1 MAEKILWNDHWEFL
15 EIPIAGGVEIS
26 VMPDDREMPQEGFRR
41 ITLPH
46 DWLIEDAMD
55 LYRDSIG
62 WYRKTF
68 TVHPEEGRE
77 YLIRFDGVYMDS
89 AVYVNGKLVM
99 EWKYGYST
107 FEADMTPYLVEGEN
121 RIVVR
126 AVNQYLNTRWYS
138 GAGIYRN
145 VWWKERCRDHIVS
158 DGIYITP
165 RKVQGDLW
173 KVEIDTELSLGAKEK
188 ADREQKDTDQKYIL
202 KQTML
207 SPDGAIVAQDATLV
221 EAGDICGG
229 RESSEDSQCFPEGQG
244 DSTDK
249 YVVSQAV
256 EVRDPVLWDIG
267 QGRLYRLVTELYRG
281 DTLLETEEQNFGFRT
296 IEFIPDKGFFI
307 NGRYEKIKGV
317 CEHHDFGCL
326 GAAFYKDAMR
336 RKFQKLRAMGVNA
349 IRTSHN
355 MPAPEVMEL
364 ADEMGFLIDS
374 DAFDMWEKS
383 KTPYD
388 YGRFFK
394 EWYAKDVASW
404 IRRDRNHPSVIMWSI
419 GNEIPD
425 TVESARGQEITAYLL
440 KEVKRHDPKKHAP
453 VTIASNYLKWD
464 HAIACT
470 ELVDLAGYNYS
481 EYLYAKHHKEHPDWV
496 IYGSETAS
504 VLASRGIYHFPKS
517 RHILTEEDEQCSALG
532 NSITGWG
539 AVSYESCII
548 DDRDA
553 PYSLGQFLW
562 TGFDYIGESTPY
574 QTKNSYFGQLDTA
587 GFPKDSYYIFQAE
600 WTDYKTAPMV
610 HVFPY
615 WDFNPGQMIDIQVCS
630 NAPCVELFV
639 NGRSM
644 GRKEIDHRHGRELVQ
659 CYQAA
664 YEPGSIEAVAYD
676 EEGHVIA
683 REVRHSFGDAVKI
696 HAEVEEVGRLQ
707 FILISVWDAEGYPV
721 ENASNR
727 IFVQVTG
734 GGRLLGLDNG
744 DSTDFENYQ
753 NQDRRL
759 FSGKLLAVVERI
771 SAEKYSVKISSYGL
785 EGCELVLGKN
795 NEYITDNDPA
805 GQTDKESQTNIRN
818 MDSGNDWSYVN
829 QNELPIRKIELT
841 ALESTHLTP
850 EHPQVSVR
858 MKLFPKML
866 NDQYTRDNANSA
878 LEQTDVYS
886 AEDVCDLLEWKAV
899 NDAGIELPFVE
910 IRRAAEGL
918 LVSAHYDGTF
928 RLRVMAK
935 NGKRSADVMS
945 HLEMEASGFG
955 EGAIDPYRE
964 VLAALSTDRNSYA
977 VEGIEHGINCLGETE
992 EGKHAIF
999 GFERV
1004 DFGSC
1009 GTEEVT
1015 VYLFA
1020 NTNHAVSLRIW
1031 DGYPGKA
1038 GSRLLVDGNYH
1049 KKPEWMVFQPESY
1062 QLSERLTGEGRLYFE
1077 TEDAYQFKSF
1087 VFTEIM
1093 KAYEGICATDCDRIY
1108 GDSFQKT
1115 DTAVEKIGN
1124 NVGIVFE
1131 HLDLGADGTERIAVR
1146 GRTSLSVQSIQI
1158 RWTADA
1164 ELQDQERILEQADTD
1179 QTPEHKQ
1186 CIQMVEFEHAEEY
1199 EERVFT
1205 IETLHGRGTLEFI
1218 FLPGSSFD
1226 FLEFQFLK
1234 EKENE

>member
-1 MAEKILWNDHWEFL
+1 MAEKILWDDHWEFL
-15 EIPIAGGVEIS
+15 EIPIAEGVEIS

-68 TVHPEEGRE
+68 TVHLEEDRE
-77 YLIRFDGVYMDS
+77 YLVRFDGVYMDS
-89 AVYVNGKLVM
+89 AVYVNGKLAM

-107 FEADMTPYLVEGEN
+107 FETDLTPYLVEGEN
-121 RIVVR
+121 QIVVR
-126 AVNQYLNTRWYS
+126 VVNQYLNTRWYS

-165 RKVQGDLW
+165 RKVQDGLW
-173 KVEIDTELSLGAKEK
+173 KVEIDTELSLGAKDK
-188 ADREQKDTDQKYIL
+188 IDQEQEAIDQKYIL
-202 KQTML
+202 KQTIL
-207 SPDGAIVAQDATLV
+207 SPDGVRVAQDATLV

-229 RESSEDSQCFPEGQG
+229 GETEGNCHSFPDGQG
-244 DSTDK
+244 VSTDK
-249 YVVSQAV
+249 YVVSQTI
-256 EVRDPVLWDIG
+256 EVREPVLWDIG
-267 QGRLYRLVTELYRG
+267 QGRLYQLVTELCCG
-281 DTLLETEEQNFGFRT
+281 DTLLETEEQSFGFRT

-307 NGRYEKIKGV
+307 NGRHEKIKGV
-317 CEHHDFGCL
+317 CEHHDLGCL

-336 RKFQKLRAMGVNA
+336 RKFHKLRAMGVNA

-425 TVESARGQEITAYLL
+425 TVESAHGQEITAYLL

-470 ELVDLAGYNYS
+470 ELVELAGYNYS

-600 WTDYKTAPMV
+600 WTDDKTAPMV

-644 GRKEIDHRHGRELVQ
+644 GRKEIDHRHGKKLVQ

-683 REVRHSFGDAVKI
+683 REARHSFGDAVKI

-707 FILISVWDAEGYPV
+707 FIRISVRDAEGYPV
-721 ENASNR
+721 ENANNR

-759 FSGKLLAVVERI
+759 FSGKLLAVVERT
-771 SAEKYSVKISSYGL
+771 SAEKYSVKLSSYGL
-785 EGCELVLGKN
+785 EGCELFLGSEEK
-795 NEYITDNDPA
+795 
-805 GQTDKESQTNIRN
+805 SL
-818 MDSGNDWSYVN
+818 SYVN
-829 QNELPIRKIELT
+829 QNQNDLPIRKIELT

-858 MKLFPKML
+858 VKLFPEIL
-866 NDQYTRDNANSA
+866 NSQG
-878 LEQTDVYS
+878 
-886 AEDVCDLLEWKAV
+886 CDMLEWKAV

-910 IRRAAEGL
+910 IGRIAEGL
-918 LVSAHYDGTF
+918 LVSARHDGTF
-928 RLRVMAK
+928 RLRVTAK
-935 NGKRSADVMS
+935 NGKRSADIMS

-955 EGAIDPYRE
+955 EGAIDPYQE
-964 VLAALSTDRNSYA
+964 VLAALATERNPYA
-977 VEGIEHGINCLGETE
+977 VEGIEHGINCLGEPE
-992 EGKHAIF
+992 EGRHAVF

-1004 DFGSC
+1004 DFGSS

-1020 NTNHAVSLRIW
+1020 NTDHPVSLRIW
-1031 DGYPGKA
+1031 DGYPGKE

-1062 QLSERLTGEGRLYFE
+1062 WLSERLTGEGRLYFE

-1093 KAYEGICATDCDRIY
+1093 KAYERIYAADCDRIY
-1108 GDSFQKT
+1108 GDAFQKT

-1124 NVGIVFE
+1124 NVGIVFV
-1131 HLDLGADGTERIAVR
+1131 HLDLGTEGAERIVVT
-1146 GRTSLSVQSIQI
+1146 GRTPLPVQPIQI
-1158 RWTADA
+1158 RWTVDA
-1164 ELQDQERILEQADTD
+1164 ELPDTD
-1179 QTPEHKQ
+1179 QTMEQTHTQ
-1186 CIQMVEFEHAEEY
+1186 CIQMIEFEHAEEY
-1199 EERVFT
+1199 EERIFT
-1205 IETLHGRGTLEFI
+1205 IETLRGRGTLEFI

-1226 FLEFQFLK
+1226 FLVFHFLK
-1234 EKENE
+1234 QEENG

>member
-15 EIPIAGGVEIS
+15 EIPIAEGVEIS
-26 VMPDDREMPQEGFRR
+26 VMPDDQEMPQEGFRR

-46 DWLIEDAMD
+46 DWLIEDAMN

-68 TVHPEEGRE
+68 TVHPEADRE
-77 YLIRFDGVYMDS
+77 YLVRFDGVYMDS
-89 AVYVNGKLVM
+89 VVYVNGKLVM

-107 FEADMTPYLVEGEN
+107 FEVDLTPYLVEGEN

-165 RKVQGDLW
+165 KKVQDGLW
-173 KVEIDTELSLGAKEK
+173 KVEIDTELSLGVKEK
-188 ADREQKDTDQKYIL
+188 IDQEFIL
-202 KQTML
+202 KQTIL
-207 SPDGAIVAQDATLV
+207 SPDGMIVAQDAVVV
-221 EAGDICGG
+221 EDRAACGG
-229 RESSEDSQCFPEGQG
+229 GEISEDSGRFPEGQG
-244 DSTDK
+244 GSTDK
-249 YVVSQAV
+249 YVVPQAV
-256 EVRDPVLWDIG
+256 EVRDPALWDIG
-267 QGRLYRLVTELYRG
+267 QGRLYRMVTELYCG

-307 NGRYEKIKGV
+307 NGRHEKIKGV
-317 CEHHDFGCL
+317 CEHHDLGCL

-349 IRTSHN
+349 VRTSHN

-425 TVESARGQEITAYLL
+425 TVESAHGQEITAYLL

-453 VTIASNYLKWD
+453 VTIASNYMKWD

-470 ELVDLAGYNYS
+470 ELLELAGYNYS
-481 EYLYAKHHKEHPDWV
+481 EYLYEKHHKEHPDWV

-517 RHILTEEDEQCSALG
+517 CHILTEEDEQCSALG
-532 NSITGWG
+532 NTITGWG

-553 PYSLGQFLW
+553 PYSLGQFIW
-562 TGFDYIGESTPY
+562 TGFDYIGEPTPY

-610 HVFPY
+610 HVFPH
-615 WDFNPGQMIDIQVCS
+615 WDFNPGQLIDIQVCS

-639 NGRSM
+639 NGKSM
-644 GRKEIDHRHGRELVQ
+644 GRREIDHQYGRELVP
-659 CYQAA
+659 CYQTA

-676 EEGHVIA
+676 EAGHVIA

-696 HAEVEEVGRLQ
+696 HAEVEDAGGLQ
-707 FILISVWDAEGYPV
+707 FILISVRDAEGYPV
-721 ENASNR
+721 ENANNR

-753 NQDRRL
+753 RQDRRL

-771 SAEKYSVKISSYGL
+771 SMEECSVKISSYGL
-785 EGCELVLGKN
+785 EGCELFLGSEGK
-795 NEYITDNDPA
+795 
-805 GQTDKESQTNIRN
+805 SL
-818 MDSGNDWSYVN
+818 SYVN
-829 QNELPIRKIELT
+829 QKQNELPIRKIELT
-841 ALESTHLTP
+841 ALGSTHLTP
-850 EHPQVSVR
+850 EHPQLTVSV
-858 MKLFPKML
+858 KLLPELL
-866 NDQYTRDNANSA
+866 NHQYTRENAGSTS
-878 LEQTDVYS
+878 EQTDIYTT
-886 AEDVCDLLEWKAV
+886 ADAYDLLEWKAV
-899 NDAGIELPFVE
+899 NDVGIELPFVE
-910 IRRAAEGL
+910 INRAAEGL
-918 LVSAHYDGTF
+918 LISAHHDGAF
-928 RLRVMAK
+928 RLRVTAK

-955 EGAIDPYRE
+955 EVAIDPYQE
-964 VLAALSTDRNSYA
+964 VLTALSTTRNPQTT
-977 VEGIEHGINCLGETE
+977 EGIEHGINCLGEPE

-1020 NTNHAVSLRIW
+1020 NTDHPVSLRIW
-1031 DGYPGKA
+1031 DGYPGKE
-1038 GSRLLVDGNYH
+1038 GSRLLVDGRYH

-1062 QLSERLTGEGRLYFE
+1062 RLPERLTGEGRLYFE
-1077 TEDAYQFKSF
+1077 TEDTYQFKSF

-1093 KAYEGICATDCDRIY
+1093 KAYEGIYAADCDRIY
-1108 GDSFQKT
+1108 GDSYQKT
-1115 DTAVEKIGN
+1115 DAAVEKIGN

-1131 HLDLGADGTERIAVR
+1131 RLDLGIEGAERIAVK
-1146 GRTSLSVQSIQI
+1146 GRTSLPVQPIQI

-1164 ELQDQERILEQADTD
+1164 SLPDTG
-1179 QTPEHKQ
+1179 QTPEHKHAQ
-1186 CIQMVEFEHAEEY
+1186 SIQMIEFEHAEEY
-1199 EERVFT
+1199 EERIFA
-1205 IETLHGRGTLEFI
+1205 IETLCGRGTLEFI

-1226 FLEFQFLK
+1226 FMEFRFLK
-1234 EKENE
+1234 EKEKG

>member
-15 EIPIAGGVEIS
+15 EIPIAEGVEIS
-26 VMPDDREMPQEGFRR
+26 VMPDDQEMPQEGFRR

-46 DWLIEDAMD
+46 DWLIEDAMN

-68 TVHPEEGRE
+68 TVHPEADRE
-77 YLIRFDGVYMDS
+77 YLVRFDGVYMDS
-89 AVYVNGKLVM
+89 VVYVNGKLVM

-107 FEADMTPYLVEGEN
+107 FEVDLTPYLVEGEN

-145 VWWKERCRDHIVS
+145 VWWKERCRNHIVS

-165 RKVQGDLW
+165 KKVQDGLW
-173 KVEIDTELSLGAKEK
+173 KVEIDTELSLGEKEK
-188 ADREQKDTDQKYIL
+188 TDRYIL
-202 KQTML
+202 KQTIL
-207 SPDGAIVAQDATLV
+207 SPDGMIVAQDAAV
-221 EAGDICGG
+221 VGDRAACGG
-229 RESSEDSQCFPEGQG
+229 GETSEDSGRFPEGQG
-244 DSTDK
+244 VSTDK
-249 YVVSQAV
+249 YVVPQAV
-256 EVRDPVLWDIG
+256 EVRDPALWDIG
-267 QGRLYRLVTELYRG
+267 QGRLYRLVTELYCG

-307 NGRYEKIKGV
+307 NGRHEKIKGV

-349 IRTSHN
+349 VRTSHN

-425 TVESARGQEITAYLL
+425 TVESAHGQEITAYLL

-453 VTIASNYLKWD
+453 VTIASNYMKWD

-470 ELVDLAGYNYS
+470 ELLELAGYNYS
-481 EYLYAKHHKEHPDWV
+481 EYLYEKHHKEHPDWV

-517 RHILTEEDEQCSALG
+517 CHILTEEDEQCSALG
-532 NSITGWG
+532 NTITGWG

-553 PYSLGQFLW
+553 PYSLGQFIW
-562 TGFDYIGESTPY
+562 TGFDYIGEPTPY

-610 HVFPY
+610 HVFPH
-615 WDFNPGQMIDIQVCS
+615 WDFNPGQLIDIQVCS

-639 NGRSM
+639 NGKSM
-644 GRKEIDHRHGRELVQ
+644 GRREIDHQYGRELVP
-659 CYQAA
+659 CYQTA

-676 EEGHVIA
+676 EAGHVIA

-696 HAEVEEVGRLQ
+696 HAEVEDAGGLQ
-707 FILISVWDAEGYPV
+707 FILISVRDAEGYSV
-721 ENASNR
+721 ENANNR

-753 NQDRRL
+753 RQDRRL

-771 SAEKYSVKISSYGL
+771 SMEECSVKISSYGL
-785 EGCELVLGKN
+785 EGCELLLGSEGK
-795 NEYITDNDPA
+795 
-805 GQTDKESQTNIRN
+805 SL
-818 MDSGNDWSYVN
+818 SYVN
-829 QNELPIRKIELT
+829 QKQNELPIRKIELT
-841 ALESTHLTP
+841 ALGSTHLTP
-850 EHPQVSVR
+850 EHPQLTVNV
-858 MKLFPKML
+858 KLLPELL
-866 NDQYTRDNANSA
+866 NHQYTRENAGSTS
-878 LEQTDVYS
+878 EQTDIYTT
-886 AEDVCDLLEWKAV
+886 ADAYDLLEWKAV
-899 NDAGIELPFVE
+899 NDVGIELPFVE
-910 IRRAAEGL
+910 INRAAEGL
-918 LVSAHYDGTF
+918 LISAHHDGAF
-928 RLRVMAK
+928 RLRVTAK

-955 EGAIDPYRE
+955 EVAIDPYQE
-964 VLAALSTDRNSYA
+964 VLTALSTTRNPQTT
-977 VEGIEHGINCLGETE
+977 EGIEHGINCLGEPE

-1020 NTNHAVSLRIW
+1020 NTDHPVSLRIW
-1031 DGYPGKA
+1031 DGYPGKE
-1038 GSRLLVDGNYH
+1038 GSRLLVDGRYH

-1062 QLSERLTGEGRLYFE
+1062 RLPERLTGEGRLYFE
-1077 TEDAYQFKSF
+1077 TEDTYQFKSF

-1093 KAYEGICATDCDRIY
+1093 KAYEGIYAADCDRIY
-1108 GDSFQKT
+1108 GDSYQKT
-1115 DTAVEKIGN
+1115 DAAVEKIGN

-1131 HLDLGADGTERIAVR
+1131 RLDLGIEGAERIAVK
-1146 GRTSLSVQSIQI
+1146 GRTSLPVQPIQI
-1158 RWTADA
+1158 RWTAEA
-1164 ELQDQERILEQADTD
+1164 SLPDTAHM
-1179 QTPEHKQ
+1179 PEHKHAQ
-1186 CIQMVEFEHAEEY
+1186 SIQMIEFEHAEEY
-1199 EERVFT
+1199 EERIFA
-1205 IETLHGRGTLEFI
+1205 IETLCGRGTLEFI
-1218 FLPGSSFD
+1218 FLPGSCFD
-1226 FLEFQFLK
+1226 FMEFRFLK
-1234 EKENE
+1234 EKEKG

>member
-15 EIPIAGGVEIS
+15 EIPIAEGIEIS
-26 VMPDDREMPQEGFRR
+26 VMLNDQEMPQEGFRG

-46 DWLIEDAMD
+46 DWLIEDAKN

-68 TVHPEEGRE
+68 MAHPEADRE

-89 AVYVNGKLVM
+89 AVYVNGELVM

-107 FEADMTPYLVEGEN
+107 FEADLTPYLVEGEN

-165 RKVQGDLW
+165 QKVQGELW

-188 ADREQKDTDQKYIL
+188 TDREYIL
-202 KQTML
+202 KQTIL
-207 SPDGAIVAQDATLV
+207 SPDGVMVAQDAAV
-221 EAGDICGG
+221 VGDRAACEGG
-229 RESSEDSQCFPEGQG
+229 ETSEDFQCFPEGQG
-244 DSTDK
+244 VSTDK

-256 EVRDPVLWDIG
+256 EVRDPALWDIG
-267 QGRLYRLVTELYRG
+267 QGRLYRLVTELYCG

-307 NGRYEKIKGV
+307 NGRYEKINGV

-336 RKFQKLRAMGVNA
+336 RKFHKLRAMGVNA
-349 IRTSHN
+349 VRTSHN

-394 EWYAKDVASW
+394 EWCAKDVASW

-425 TVESARGQEITAYLL
+425 TVESAHGQEITGWLL

-470 ELVDLAGYNYS
+470 ELLELAGYNYS
-481 EYLYAKHHKEHPDWV
+481 EYLYEKHHKEHPDWV

-517 RHILTEEDEQCSALG
+517 CHILTEEDEQCSALG

-562 TGFDYIGESTPY
+562 TGFDYIGEPTPY

-639 NGRSM
+639 NGKSM

-696 HAEVEEVGRLQ
+696 HAEAEDAGRLW
-707 FILISVWDAEGYPV
+707 FIGISTLDAEGYPV
-721 ENASNR
+721 ENANNR

-759 FSGKLLAVVERI
+759 FSGKLLAVVERT
-771 SAEKYSVKISSYGL
+771 SVEECSVKISSYGL
-785 EGCELVLGKN
+785 EGCELFLGSEEK
-795 NEYITDNDPA
+795 
-805 GQTDKESQTNIRN
+805 SL
-818 MDSGNDWSYVN
+818 SYVN

-841 ALESTHLTP
+841 APESPHLTP
-850 EHPQVSVR
+850 EHPQVTVR
-858 MKLFPKML
+858 VKLFPEIL
-866 NDQYTRDNANSA
+866 NSQGYDP
-878 LEQTDVYS
+878 
-886 AEDVCDLLEWKAV
+886 LEWKAV
-899 NDAGIELPFVE
+899 NDVGIELPFVE
-910 IRRAAEGL
+910 IEKAAEGL
-918 LVSAHYDGTF
+918 LVSAHHDGTF
-928 RLRVMAK
+928 RLRVTAR
-935 NGKRSADVMS
+935 NGKRSVDIMS

-955 EGAIDPYRE
+955 EGAIDPYQE
-964 VLAALSTDRNSYA
+964 VLAALSTERNPYA
-977 VEGIEHGINCLGETE
+977 VEGIEHGINCLGEPE
-992 EGKHAIF
+992 EGRHAVF

-1031 DGYPGKA
+1031 DGYPEKE
-1038 GSRLLVDGNYH
+1038 GSRMLVDARYH

-1062 QLSERLTGEGRLYFE
+1062 RLPERLTGEGRLYFE
-1077 TEDAYQFKSF
+1077 TEDTYQFKSF

-1093 KAYEGICATDCDRIY
+1093 KAYERINAADCDRIY

-1131 HLDLGADGTERIAVR
+1131 HLDLGADHAERIVVK
-1146 GRTSLSVQSIQI
+1146 GRTSLPVQPIQI
-1158 RWTADA
+1158 RWTVDA
-1164 ELQDQERILEQADTD
+1164 TLPDTD
-1179 QTPEHKQ
+1179 QTMEQTHAQ
-1186 CIQMVEFEHAEEY
+1186 CIQMIEFEHAEEY
-1199 EERVFT
+1199 EERIFT
-1205 IETLHGRGTLEFI
+1205 IESLCGRGTLEFI

-1226 FLEFQFLK
+1226 FLEFQLLK
-1234 EKENE
+1234 EKESG

>member
-1 MAEKILWNDHWEFL
+1 MAEKILWNDYWEFL
-15 EIPIAGGVEIS
+15 EIPVAEGIEIS
-26 VMPDDREMPQEGFRR
+26 VMPDDQEMPQEGFRR
-41 ITLPH
+41 IMLPH

-68 TVHPEEGRE
+68 TVHPKADRE
-77 YLIRFDGVYMDS
+77 YLIRFDGIYMDS
-89 AVYVNGKLVM
+89 AIYVNGKLVM

-107 FEADMTPYLVEGEN
+107 FEANLTPYLVEGEN

-126 AVNQYLNTRWYS
+126 VVNQYLNTRWYS

-145 VWWKERCRDHIVS
+145 VLWKERCRDHIVS

-165 RKVQGDLW
+165 GKIQDELW
-173 KVEIDTELSLGAKEK
+173 KVEIDTELSLGAKGK
-188 ADREQKDTDQKYIL
+188 TDRYIL
-202 KQTML
+202 KQTIL
-207 SPDGAIVAQDATLV
+207 SPDGVIVVQDAAV
-221 EAGDICGG
+221 VGDGAACGDG
-229 RESSEDSQCFPEGQG
+229 ETSEDFQRFPEGQG
-244 DSTDK
+244 VSTDK
-249 YVVSQAV
+249 YVVSQTV
-256 EVRDPVLWDIG
+256 EVREPALWDIG
-267 QGRLYRLVTELYRG
+267 QGRLYQLVTELYRG
-281 DTLLETEEQNFGFRT
+281 DTLLETEEQSFGFRT
-296 IEFIPDKGFFI
+296 IEFIPDRGFFI

-326 GAAFYKDAMR
+326 GAAFHKDAMR
-336 RKFQKLRAMGVNA
+336 RKFHKLRAMGVNA
-349 IRTSHN
+349 VRTSHN

-425 TVESARGQEITAYLL
+425 TVESAHGQEITAYLL
-440 KEVKRHDPKKHAP
+440 KEVKRHDPKRHAP

-470 ELVDLAGYNYS
+470 ELVELAGYNYS

-504 VLASRGIYHFPKS
+504 VLASRGIYHFPKA

-539 AVSYESCII
+539 AVSYENCII

-615 WDFNPGQMIDIQVCS
+615 WDFNPGQIIDIQVCS

-639 NGRSM
+639 NGKSM
-644 GRKEIDHRHGRELVQ
+644 GRREIDHRHGRELVQ
-659 CYQAA
+659 CYQAV
-664 YEPGSIEAVAYD
+664 YETGSIESVAYD

-696 HAEVEEVGRLQ
+696 HAEVEEVGRLC
-707 FILISVWDAEGYPV
+707 FIGISTRDADGYPV
-721 ENASNR
+721 ENANNR
-727 IFVQVTG
+727 ILVQVTG
-734 GGRLLGLDNG
+734 DGRLLGLDNG

-753 NQDRRL
+753 NPDRRL
-759 FSGKLLAVVERI
+759 FSGKLLAVVEKT
-771 SAEKYSVKISSYGL
+771 SAEVNVKISSYGL

-795 NEYITDNDPA
+795 KEYITGDDPA
-805 GQTDKESQTNIRN
+805 GHTDMEVQTGSRDV
-818 MDSGNDWSYVN
+818 DSKKRLSYVN
-829 QNELPIRKIELT
+829 QNGNELPIRKIELA
-841 ALESTHLTP
+841 ALESTRLTP
-850 EHPQVSVR
+850 EHPQVTIR
-858 MKLFPKML
+858 MKLFPEVL
-866 NDQYTRDNANSA
+866 NDRYICKNAGSVS
-878 LEQTDVYS
+878 ERTDDCATADLY
-886 AEDVCDLLEWKAV
+886 DLLKWKAV

-910 IRRAAEGL
+910 VRRAAEGL
-918 LVSAHYDGTF
+918 LVSAHHDGTF
-928 RLRVMAK
+928 RLRVTAK
-935 NGKRSADVMS
+935 NGKRSVDVMS

-964 VLAALSTDRNSYA
+964 VLTALSIERNPYA
-977 VEGIEHGINCLGETE
+977 VEGIEHGINCLGEPE

-1020 NTNHAVSLRIW
+1020 NTDHAVSLRIW
-1031 DGYPGKA
+1031 DGYPGKE
-1038 GSRLLVDGNYH
+1038 GSRLLVDGHYH

-1062 QLSERLTGEGRLYFE
+1062 QLPERLTGEGRLYFE

-1093 KAYEGICATDCDRIY
+1093 KAYEGICAVDCDRIY

-1131 HLDLGADGTERIAVR
+1131 HLDLGADGTERIAVK
-1146 GRTSLSVQSIQI
+1146 GRTSLSVQPIQI
-1158 RWTADA
+1158 RWTADT
-1164 ELQDQERILEQADTD
+1164 ELPDQEQILEQTDTD
-1179 QTPEHKQ
+1179 QMPEHKHMK
-1186 CIQMVEFEHAEEY
+1186 CIQMIEFEYAEEY
-1199 EERVFT
+1199 EEQTFAM
-1205 IETLHGRGTLEFI
+1205 EPLCGKGTLEFI

-1226 FLEFQFLK
+1226 FMEFQFLK
-1234 EKENE
+1234 EKENG

>member
-15 EIPIAGGVEIS
+15 EIPIAGGIKIS

-46 DWLIEDAMD
+46 DWLIEDAMN

-68 TVHPEEGRE
+68 TVHPKPDRE
-77 YLIRFDGVYMDS
+77 YLVRFDGVYMDS

-107 FEADMTPYLVEGEN
+107 FEADLTPYLAEGEN

-165 RKVQGDLW
+165 KKVQDGLW
-173 KVEIDTELSLGAKEK
+173 KVEIDTELSLGVKEK
-188 ADREQKDTDQKYIL
+188 IERKQDDMDQKYIL
-202 KQTML
+202 KQTIL
-207 SPDGAIVAQDATLV
+207 SPDGVMVAQDATLV
-221 EAGDICGG
+221 GTGDICGG
-229 RESSEDSQCFPEGQG
+229 GETEGNFHCFPDGQEDSA
-244 DSTDK
+244 DR
-249 YVVSQAV
+249 YVVSQTV

-267 QGRLYRLVTELYRG
+267 QGRLYRLVTELYCG
-281 DTLLETEEQNFGFRT
+281 DTLLETEEQSFGFRT

-307 NGRYEKIKGV
+307 NGRHEKIKGV
-317 CEHHDFGCL
+317 CEHHDLGCL

-394 EWYAKDVASW
+394 EWYAKDAASW

-425 TVESARGQEITAYLL
+425 TVESTHGQEITADLL
-440 KEVKRHDPKKHAP
+440 KEVKRHDPKEHAP

-470 ELVDLAGYNYS
+470 ELLELAGYNYS
-481 EYLYAKHHKEHPDWV
+481 EYLYEKHHKEHPDWV

-539 AVSYESCII
+539 AASYESCII

-600 WTDYKTAPMV
+600 WTDDKTAPMV

-644 GRKEIDHRHGRELVQ
+644 GRKEIDHQYGKKLVQ

-676 EEGHVIA
+676 GEGHVIA

-696 HAEVEEVGRLQ
+696 HAEVEDVGRLQ
-707 FILISVWDAEGYPV
+707 FILISVRDAEGYPV
-721 ENASNR
+721 ENANNR

-759 FSGKLLAVVERI
+759 FSGKLLAVVEGT
-771 SAEKYSVKISSYGL
+771 STKNCSVKISSYGL
-785 EGCELVLGKN
+785 EGCELFLGSEKN
-795 NEYITDNDPA
+795 VIDDE
-805 GQTDKESQTNIRN
+805 RL
-818 MDSGNDWSYVN
+818 SYVN
-829 QNELPIRKIELT
+829 QNGNELPIRKIELT

-850 EHPQVSVR
+850 EHPQATVR
-858 MKLFPKML
+858 VKLFPEIL
-866 NDQYTRDNANSA
+866 NSQG
-878 LEQTDVYS
+878 
-886 AEDVCDLLEWKAV
+886 CDLLEWKAV
-899 NDAGIELPFVE
+899 NDAGIEFPFAE

-918 LVSAHYDGTF
+918 LVSAHHDGTF
-928 RLRVMAK
+928 RLRVTAR

-955 EGAIDPYRE
+955 EGAIDPYQE
-964 VLAALSTDRNSYA
+964 VLAALSTDRNPYA
-977 VEGIEHGINCLGETE
+977 VEGIEHGINCLGEPE
-992 EGKHAIF
+992 EGRHAVF

-1031 DGYPGKA
+1031 DGYPGKE

-1049 KKPEWMVFQPESY
+1049 KKPEWMVFQPEKY
-1062 QLSERLTGEGRLYFE
+1062 QLTERLTGEARLYFE
-1077 TEDAYQFKSF
+1077 TADAYQFKSF
-1087 VFTEIM
+1087 VFTKIM
-1093 KAYEGICATDCDRIY
+1093 KAYERIYAADCDRIY

-1115 DTAVEKIGN
+1115 DTAVERIGN
-1124 NVGIVFE
+1124 NVGIVFG
-1131 HLDLGADGTERIAVR
+1131 HLDLGTEGAERIAVT
-1146 GRTSLSVQSIQI
+1146 GRSPLPVQSIQI

-1164 ELQDQERILEQADTD
+1164 GLPDPDQPAEQTHA
-1179 QTPEHKQ
+1179 Q
-1186 CIQMVEFEHAEEY
+1186 CIQMIGFEHAEEY
-1199 EERVFT
+1199 EERIFT
-1205 IETLHGRGTLEFI
+1205 IESLCGRGTLEFI

-1226 FLEFQFLK
+1226 FLGFQFLK
-1234 EKENE
+1234 EKENG

>member
-15 EIPIAGGVEIS
+15 EIPIAEGIEIS
-26 VMPDDREMPQEGFRR
+26 VMLNDQEMPQEGFRG

-46 DWLIEDAMD
+46 DWLIEDAKN

-68 TVHPEEGRE
+68 MVHLEADWE

-89 AVYVNGKLVM
+89 AIYVNGKLVM

-107 FEADMTPYLVEGEN
+107 FEADLTPYLVEGEN

-165 RKVQGDLW
+165 KKVQDGLW

-188 ADREQKDTDQKYIL
+188 TDREYIL
-202 KQTML
+202 KQTIL
-207 SPDGAIVAQDATLV
+207 SPDGEIVAQDAAV
-221 EAGDICGG
+221 VGDGAACGG
-229 RESSEDSQCFPEGQG
+229 GETSEDSGRFPEGREV
-244 DSTDK
+244 SADK

-256 EVRDPVLWDIG
+256 EVGDPALWDIG
-267 QGRLYRLVTELYRG
+267 QGRLYRLVTEFYRG

-296 IEFIPDKGFFI
+296 IEFIPEKGFFI

-336 RKFQKLRAMGVNA
+336 RKFHKLRAMGVNA
-349 IRTSHN
+349 VRTSHN

-394 EWYAKDVASW
+394 EWYAKDVESW

-425 TVESARGQEITAYLL
+425 TVESAHGQEITAYLL
-440 KEVKRHDPKKHAP
+440 KEVKKHDPKKHAP

-470 ELVDLAGYNYS
+470 ELVELAGYNYS

-539 AVSYESCII
+539 AAGYESCII

-553 PYSLGQFLW
+553 PYSLGQFIW

-639 NGRSM
+639 NGKSI
-644 GRKEIDHRHGRELVQ
+644 GRREIDHRHGRELVQ
-659 CYQAA
+659 CYQAV

-696 HAEVEEVGRLQ
+696 HAEVEEVGRLW
-707 FILISVWDAEGYPV
+707 FIGISTQDADDCPV
-721 ENASNR
+721 ENANNR

-744 DSTDFENYQ
+744 DSTDCENYQ

-759 FSGKLLAVVERI
+759 FSGKLLAVVEKT
-771 SAEKYSVKISSYGL
+771 SVEECSVKISSYGL
-785 EGCELVLGKN
+785 EGCELFLGSEEN
-795 NEYITDNDPA
+795 VIDNE
-805 GQTDKESQTNIRN
+805 RL
-818 MDSGNDWSYVN
+818 SYVN
-829 QNELPIRKIELT
+829 QNGNELPIRKIELA

-850 EHPQVSVR
+850 EHPQVTIR
-858 MKLFPKML
+858 MKLFPEVL
-866 NDQYTRDNANSA
+866 NSQGY
-878 LEQTDVYS
+878 
-886 AEDVCDLLEWKAV
+886 DLLEWKAV
-899 NDAGIELPFVE
+899 NDTGIELPFVE
-910 IRRAAEGL
+910 IRRTEEGL

-928 RLRVMAK
+928 RLRVTAK

-964 VLAALSTDRNSYA
+964 VLTALSTERNPYA
-977 VEGIEHGINCLGETE
+977 VEGIEHGINCLGEPE
-992 EGKHAIF
+992 EGKNAIF

-1004 DFGSC
+1004 AFGSC

-1020 NTNHAVSLRIW
+1020 NTDHAVSLKIW

-1038 GSRLLVDGNYH
+1038 GSRLLVDGSYH

-1062 QLSERLTGEGRLYFE
+1062 QLPERLTGEGRLYFE

-1087 VFTEIM
+1087 VFKEIM
-1093 KAYEGICATDCDRIY
+1093 KAYEGICAADCDRIY

-1131 HLDLGADGTERIAVR
+1131 HLDLGEDGTKRIAVK
-1146 GRTSLSVQSIQI
+1146 GRTSLSVQPIQI
-1158 RWTADA
+1158 RWTEDA
-1164 ELQDQERILEQADTD
+1164 KLPDQEQILDQTDTD
-1179 QTPEHKQ
+1179 QTPDHKHSQ
-1186 CIQMVEFEHAEEY
+1186 CIQMIEFKYAEEY
-1199 EERVFT
+1199 EEQTFAM
-1205 IETLHGRGTLEFI
+1205 EPLCGKGTLEFI

-1226 FLEFQFLK
+1226 FMEFQFLK
-1234 EKENE
+1234 EKENG

>member
-15 EIPIAGGVEIS
+15 EIPIAEGVEIS
-26 VMPDDREMPQEGFRR
+26 VMPDDQEMPQEGFRR

-46 DWLIEDAMD
+46 DWLIEDAMN

-68 TVHPEEGRE
+68 TVHPEADRE
-77 YLIRFDGVYMDS
+77 YLVRFDGVYMDS

-107 FEADMTPYLVEGEN
+107 FEVDLTPYLVEGEN

-145 VWWKERCRDHIVS
+145 VWWKERCRNHIVS

-165 RKVQGDLW
+165 KKVQDGLW
-173 KVEIDTELSLGAKEK
+173 KVEIDTELSLGEKEK
-188 ADREQKDTDQKYIL
+188 TDRYIL
-202 KQTML
+202 KQTIL
-207 SPDGAIVAQDATLV
+207 SPDGMIVAQDAAV
-221 EAGDICGG
+221 VGDRAACGG
-229 RESSEDSQCFPEGQG
+229 GETSEDSGRFPEGQG
-244 DSTDK
+244 VSTDK
-249 YVVSQAV
+249 YVVPQAV
-256 EVRDPVLWDIG
+256 EVRDPALWDIG
-267 QGRLYRLVTELYRG
+267 QGRLYRLVTELYCG

-307 NGRYEKIKGV
+307 NGRHEKIKGV

-349 IRTSHN
+349 VRTSHN

-425 TVESARGQEITAYLL
+425 TVESAHGQEITAYLL

-453 VTIASNYLKWD
+453 VTIASNYMKWD

-470 ELVDLAGYNYS
+470 ELLELAGYNYS
-481 EYLYAKHHKEHPDWV
+481 EYLYEKHHKEHPDWV

-517 RHILTEEDEQCSALG
+517 CHILTEEDEQCSALG
-532 NSITGWG
+532 NTITGWG

-553 PYSLGQFLW
+553 PYSLGQFIW
-562 TGFDYIGESTPY
+562 TGFDYIGEPTPY

-610 HVFPY
+610 HVFPH
-615 WDFNPGQMIDIQVCS
+615 WDFNPGQLIDIQVCS

-639 NGRSM
+639 NGKSM
-644 GRKEIDHRHGRELVQ
+644 GRREIDHQYGRELVP
-659 CYQAA
+659 CYQTA

-676 EEGHVIA
+676 EAGHVIA

-696 HAEVEEVGRLQ
+696 HAEVEDAGGLQ
-707 FILISVWDAEGYPV
+707 FILISVRDAEGYSV
-721 ENASNR
+721 ENANNR

-753 NQDRRL
+753 RQDRRL

-771 SAEKYSVKISSYGL
+771 SMEECSVKISSYGL
-785 EGCELVLGKN
+785 EGCELLLGSEGK
-795 NEYITDNDPA
+795 
-805 GQTDKESQTNIRN
+805 SL
-818 MDSGNDWSYVN
+818 SYVN
-829 QNELPIRKIELT
+829 QKQNELPIRKIELT
-841 ALESTHLTP
+841 ALGSTHLTP
-850 EHPQVSVR
+850 EHPQLTVNV
-858 MKLFPKML
+858 KLLPELL
-866 NDQYTRDNANSA
+866 NHQYTRENAGSTS
-878 LEQTDVYS
+878 EQTDIYTT
-886 AEDVCDLLEWKAV
+886 ADAYDLLEWKAV
-899 NDAGIELPFVE
+899 NDVGIELPFVE
-910 IRRAAEGL
+910 INRAAEGL
-918 LVSAHYDGTF
+918 LISAHHDGAF
-928 RLRVMAK
+928 RLRVTAK

-955 EGAIDPYRE
+955 EVAIDPYQE
-964 VLAALSTDRNSYA
+964 VLTALSTTRNPQTT
-977 VEGIEHGINCLGETE
+977 EGIEHGINCLGEPE

-1020 NTNHAVSLRIW
+1020 NTDHPVSLRIW
-1031 DGYPGKA
+1031 DGYPGKE
-1038 GSRLLVDGNYH
+1038 GSRLLVDGRYH

-1062 QLSERLTGEGRLYFE
+1062 RLPERLTGEGRLYFE
-1077 TEDAYQFKSF
+1077 TEDTYQFKSF

-1093 KAYEGICATDCDRIY
+1093 KAYEGIYAADCDRIY
-1108 GDSFQKT
+1108 GDSYQKT
-1115 DTAVEKIGN
+1115 DAAVEKIGN

-1131 HLDLGADGTERIAVR
+1131 RLDLGIEGAECIAVK
-1146 GRTSLSVQSIQI
+1146 GRTSLPVQPIQI

-1164 ELQDQERILEQADTD
+1164 SLPDTAHM
-1179 QTPEHKQ
+1179 PEHKHAQ
-1186 CIQMVEFEHAEEY
+1186 SIQMIEFEHAEEY
-1199 EERVFT
+1199 EERIFA
-1205 IETLHGRGTLEFI
+1205 IETLCGRGTLEFI
-1218 FLPGSSFD
+1218 FLPGSCFD
-1226 FLEFQFLK
+1226 FMEFRFLK
-1234 EKENE
+1234 EKEKG

>member
-15 EIPIAGGVEIS
+15 EIPIAEGIEIS
-26 VMPDDREMPQEGFRR
+26 VMPDDQEMPQERFRG
-41 ITLPH
+41 IMLPH
-46 DWLIEDAMD
+46 DWLIEDAMN

-62 WYRKTF
+62 WYRKIF
-68 TVHPEEGRE
+68 TAHPEADRE
-77 YLIRFDGVYMDS
+77 YLVRFDGVYMDS
-89 AVYVNGKLVM
+89 VVYVNGKLVM

-107 FEADMTPYLVEGEN
+107 FEVDLTPYLVEGEN

-145 VWWKERCRDHIVS
+145 VWWKERRRDHIVS

-165 RKVQGDLW
+165 RKIQDELW
-173 KVEIDTELSLGAKEK
+173 KVEIDTELSLGV
-188 ADREQKDTDQKYIL
+188 KDKITQEYIL
-202 KQTML
+202 KQSIL
-207 SPDGAIVAQDATLV
+207 SPDGMIVAQDAAV
-221 EAGDICGG
+221 VGDRAACGG
-229 RESSEDSQCFPEGQG
+229 RETSEDSGRFPEGQG
-244 DSTDK
+244 VSTDK

-256 EVRDPVLWDIG
+256 EVREPELWDIG
-267 QGRLYRLVTELYRG
+267 QGRLYRLVTELYCG

-296 IEFIPDKGFFI
+296 IEFISDKGFYI
-307 NGRYEKIKGV
+307 NGRHEKIKGV
-317 CEHHDFGCL
+317 CEHHDLGCL
-326 GAAFYKDAMR
+326 GAAFHKDAMR

-349 IRTSHN
+349 VRTSHN

-364 ADEMGFLIDS
+364 ADEMGFLIDAE
-374 DAFDMWEKS
+374 AFDMWEKS

-394 EWYAKDVASW
+394 EWYAKDVESW

-425 TVESARGQEITAYLL
+425 TIESAHAQEITDWLL
-440 KEVKRHDPKKHAP
+440 KEVKRHDPKNHAP
-453 VTIASNYLKWD
+453 VTIASNYMKWD
-464 HAIACT
+464 LAIACT
-470 ELVDLAGYNYS
+470 ERLELAGYNYS
-481 EYLYAKHHKEHPDWV
+481 EYLYAKHHQEHPDWV

-517 RHILTEEDEQCSALG
+517 CYVLTEEDEQCSALG
-532 NSITGWG
+532 NTITGWG

-562 TGFDYIGESTPY
+562 TGFDYIGEPTPY

-615 WDFNPGQMIDIQVCS
+615 WDFNPGQLIDIQVCS

-639 NGRSM
+639 NGKSM
-644 GRKEIDHRHGRELVQ
+644 GRREIDHQHGRELVP

-676 EEGHVIA
+676 EAGHVIA
-683 REVRHSFGDAVKI
+683 REIRHSFGDAVKI
-696 HAEVEEVGRLQ
+696 HAEAEDAGRLW
-707 FILISVWDAEGYPV
+707 FIGISTLDAEGYPV
-721 ENASNR
+721 ENANNR

-734 GGRLLGLDNG
+734 GGRLLGMDNG

-753 NQDRRL
+753 RQDRRL
-759 FSGKLLAVVERI
+759 FSGKLLAVVERT
-771 SAEKYSVKISSYGL
+771 SVEECSVKISSYGL
-785 EGCELVLGKN
+785 EGCELLLGSEVK
-795 NEYITDNDPA
+795 
-805 GQTDKESQTNIRN
+805 SL
-818 MDSGNDWSYVN
+818 SYVN
-829 QNELPIRKIELT
+829 QNKNELPIRKIELT
-841 ALESTHLTP
+841 APESTHLTP
-850 EHPQVSVR
+850 EHPQVTVR
-858 MKLFPKML
+858 MKLFPELL
-866 NDQYTRDNANSA
+866 NPQG
-878 LEQTDVYS
+878 
-886 AEDVCDLLEWKAV
+886 CDLLEWKAV
-899 NDAGIELPFVE
+899 NDVGIELPFVE
-910 IRRAAEGL
+910 IMRTEEGL
-918 LVSAHYDGTF
+918 LVSAHHDGTF
-928 RLRVMAK
+928 RLRVTAK

-955 EGAIDPYRE
+955 EVAIDPYQE
-964 VLAALSTDRNSYA
+964 VLTALSTIRNPQTT
-977 VEGIEHGINCLGETE
+977 EGIEHGINCLGEPE
-992 EGKHAIF
+992 EGRHAVF

-1020 NTNHAVSLRIW
+1020 NTDHPVSLRIW
-1031 DGYPGKA
+1031 DGYPGKE
-1038 GSRLLVDGNYH
+1038 GSRLLVDGRYH

-1062 QLSERLTGEGRLYFE
+1062 RLPERLTGEGRLYFE
-1077 TEDAYQFKSF
+1077 TEDTYQFKSF

-1093 KAYEGICATDCDRIY
+1093 KAYEGIYAADCDRIY

-1115 DTAVEKIGN
+1115 DAAVEKIGN

-1131 HLDLGADGTERIAVR
+1131 RLDLGTEGTERIAVK
-1146 GRTSLSVQSIQI
+1146 GRTSLPVQPIQI
-1158 RWTADA
+1158 RWTAEA
-1164 ELQDQERILEQADTD
+1164 SLPDTG
-1179 QTPEHKQ
+1179 QTPEHKHAQ
-1186 CIQMVEFEHAEEY
+1186 CIQLIEFEHAEEY
-1199 EERVFT
+1199 EKRIFA
-1205 IETLHGRGTLEFI
+1205 IEALRGRGTLEFI

-1226 FLEFQFLK
+1226 FMEFRFL
-1234 EKENE
+1234 

>member
-15 EIPIAGGVEIS
+15 EIPIAEGIEIS
-26 VMPDDREMPQEGFRR
+26 VMPDDQEMPQEGFRG

-46 DWLIEDAMD
+46 DWLIEDAKN

-68 TVHPEEGRE
+68 TVHPEADRE

-89 AVYVNGKLVM
+89 AVYVNGEPVM

-107 FEADMTPYLVEGEN
+107 FEADLTPYLVEGEN

-126 AVNQYLNTRWYS
+126 AVNRYLNTRWYS

-165 RKVQGDLW
+165 GKVQDELW

-188 ADREQKDTDQKYIL
+188 TDREYIL
-202 KQTML
+202 KQTIL
-207 SPDGAIVAQDATLV
+207 SPDGMIVAQDTAIV
-221 EAGDICGG
+221 GDGAACGG
-229 RESSEDSQCFPEGQG
+229 GETSKDSGCFPEGQG
-244 DSTDK
+244 VSTDK

-256 EVRDPVLWDIG
+256 EVRDPALWDIG
-267 QGRLYRLVTELYRG
+267 QGSLYRLVTEFYRG
-281 DTLLETEEQNFGFRT
+281 DMLLETEEQNFGFRT

-307 NGRYEKIKGV
+307 NGRYEKINGV

-336 RKFQKLRAMGVNA
+336 RKFHKLRAMGVNA
-349 IRTSHN
+349 VRTSHN

-425 TVESARGQEITAYLL
+425 TVESAHGQEITAYLL
-440 KEVKRHDPKKHAP
+440 KEVKKHDPKKHAP

-470 ELVDLAGYNYS
+470 ELVELAGYNYS
-481 EYLYAKHHKEHPDWV
+481 EYLYEKHHKEHPDWV

-539 AVSYESCII
+539 AAGYESCII

-639 NGRSM
+639 NGKSI
-644 GRKEIDHRHGRELVQ
+644 GRREIDHRHGRELVQ
-659 CYQAA
+659 CYQAV

-696 HAEVEEVGRLQ
+696 HAEVEEVGRLW
-707 FILISVWDAEGYPV
+707 FIGISTRDADDCPV
-721 ENASNR
+721 ENANNR

-744 DSTDFENYQ
+744 DSTDCENYQ

-759 FSGKLLAVVERI
+759 FSGKLLAVVERT
-771 SAEKYSVKISSYGL
+771 SVEECSVKISSYGL
-785 EGCELVLGKN
+785 EGCELFLGS
-795 NEYITDNDPA
+795 
-805 GQTDKESQTNIRN
+805 KENVIDDER
-818 MDSGNDWSYVN
+818 MSYVN
-829 QNELPIRKIELT
+829 QNGNELPIRKIELT
-841 ALESTHLTP
+841 ASESTHLTP
-850 EHPQVSVR
+850 EHPQVTIR
-858 MKLFPKML
+858 MRLFPEIL
-866 NDQYTRDNANSA
+866 NSQ
-878 LEQTDVYS
+878 VY
-886 AEDVCDLLEWKAV
+886 DLPEWKAV

-910 IRRAAEGL
+910 IRRTEEGL
-918 LVSAHYDGTF
+918 LVSARCDGTF
-928 RLRVMAK
+928 RLRVTAK

-964 VLAALSTDRNSYA
+964 VLTALSTERNSYA
-977 VEGIEHGINCLGETE
+977 VEGIEHGINCLGEPE
-992 EGKHAIF
+992 EGKHAVF

-1062 QLSERLTGEGRLYFE
+1062 QLPERLTGEGRLYFE

-1087 VFTEIM
+1087 IFTEIM
-1093 KAYEGICATDCDRIY
+1093 KAYEGIYATDCDRIY

-1115 DTAVEKIGN
+1115 DAAVEKIGN

-1131 HLDLGADGTERIAVR
+1131 HLDLGADGTERIAVK
-1146 GRTSLSVQSIQI
+1146 GRTSLSVQPIQI

-1164 ELQDQERILEQADTD
+1164 KLPDQEQILERTDTDQTDTD
-1179 QTPEHKQ
+1179 QTPDHKHTQ
-1186 CIQMVEFEHAEEY
+1186 CIQMVEFEYAQEY
-1199 EERVFT
+1199 VERIFN
-1205 IETLHGRGTLEFI
+1205 IESLCGKGTLEFI

-1226 FLEFQFLK
+1226 FMEFQFLK
-1234 EKENE
+1234 EKETG

>member
-1 MAEKILWNDHWEFL
+1 MWNDHWEFL
-15 EIPIAGGVEIS
+15 ECPLDEGVEIS
-26 VMPDDREMPQEGFRR
+26 ALPDAQAMPQEGFRR

-68 TVHPEEGRE
+68 TVHLEEDRE
-77 YLIRFDGVYMDS
+77 YLVRFDGVYMDS
-89 AVYVNGKLVM
+89 AVYVNGKLAM

-107 FEADMTPYLVEGEN
+107 FETDLTPYLVEGEN
-121 RIVVR
+121 QIVVR

-165 RKVQGDLW
+165 RKVQDGLW
-173 KVEIDTELSLGAKEK
+173 KVEIDTELSLGAKDK
-188 ADREQKDTDQKYIL
+188 IDQEQEAIDQKYIL
-202 KQTML
+202 KQTIL
-207 SPDGAIVAQDATLV
+207 SPDGVRVTQDATLV
-221 EAGDICGG
+221 EDRDICGG
-229 RESSEDSQCFPEGQG
+229 GETSEDSQRFPDGQE
-244 DSTDK
+244 DFVDR
-249 YVVSQAV
+249 YVVSQTI
-256 EVRDPVLWDIG
+256 EVREPVLWDIG
-267 QGRLYRLVTELYRG
+267 QGRLYRLVTELCCG
-281 DTLLETEEQNFGFRT
+281 DTLLETEEQSFGFRT
-296 IEFIPDKGFFI
+296 IEFMPDKGFFI
-307 NGRYEKIKGV
+307 NGRHEKIKGV
-317 CEHHDFGCL
+317 CEHHDLGCL

-336 RKFQKLRAMGVNA
+336 RKFHKLRAMGVNA

-425 TVESARGQEITAYLL
+425 TVESAHGQEITAYLL

-470 ELVDLAGYNYS
+470 ELVELAGYNYS

-600 WTDYKTAPMV
+600 WTDDKTAPMV

-615 WDFNPGQMIDIQVCS
+615 WDFNPGQMIDIQICS

-644 GRKEIDHRHGRELVQ
+644 GRKEIDHRHGKKLVQ

-707 FILISVWDAEGYPV
+707 FIRISVRDAEGYPV
-721 ENASNR
+721 ENANNR

-759 FSGKLLAVVERI
+759 FSGKLLAVVERT
-771 SAEKYSVKISSYGL
+771 SAEKYSVRISSYGL
-785 EGCELVLGKN
+785 EGCELFLGSEEKS
-795 NEYITDNDPA
+795 I
-805 GQTDKESQTNIRN
+805 
-818 MDSGNDWSYVN
+818 SYVNQN

-850 EHPQVSVR
+850 EHPQVSVCV
-858 MKLFPKML
+858 KLFPEIL
-866 NDQYTRDNANSA
+866 NSQGYDILD
-878 LEQTDVYS
+878 
-886 AEDVCDLLEWKAV
+886 WKAV

-910 IRRAAEGL
+910 VRRTAEGL
-918 LVSAHYDGTF
+918 LVSAHHDGTF
-928 RLRVMAK
+928 RLRVTAR
-935 NGKRSADVMS
+935 NGKRSVDIMS

-955 EGAIDPYRE
+955 EGAIDPYQE
-964 VLAALSTDRNSYA
+964 VLAALATERNPYA
-977 VEGIEHGINCLGETE
+977 VEGIEHGINCLGEPE
-992 EGKHAIF
+992 EGRHAVF

-1004 DFGSC
+1004 DFGSS
-1009 GTEEVT
+1009 GTEEVM

-1020 NTNHAVSLRIW
+1020 NTDHPVSLRIW
-1031 DGYPGKA
+1031 DGYPEKE
-1038 GSRLLVDGNYH
+1038 GSRLLVDGRYH

-1062 QLSERLTGEGRLYFE
+1062 RLSERLTGEGRLYFE

-1093 KAYEGICATDCDRIY
+1093 KAYERIYAADCDRIY
-1108 GDSFQKT
+1108 GDFFQKT

-1124 NVGIVFE
+1124 NVGIIFE
-1131 HLDLGADGTERIAVR
+1131 HLDLGTEGAERIVVT
-1146 GRTSLSVQSIQI
+1146 GRTPLPVQPIQI
-1158 RWTADA
+1158 RWTVDA
-1164 ELQDQERILEQADTD
+1164 ELPDTD
-1179 QTPEHKQ
+1179 QTPENKHAQ
-1186 CIQMVEFEHAEEY
+1186 CIQMIEFEHAEEY
-1199 EERVFT
+1199 EERIFT
-1205 IETLHGRGTLEFI
+1205 IESLCGRGTLEFI

-1226 FLEFQFLK
+1226 FLDFQFLK
-1234 EKENE
+1234 QEENG

>member
-15 EIPIAGGVEIS
+15 EIPIAEGIEIS
-26 VMPDDREMPQEGFRR
+26 VMPDDQEMPQEGFRG

-46 DWLIEDAMD
+46 DWLIEDAKN

-68 TVHPEEGRE
+68 MVHLEADWE

-89 AVYVNGKLVM
+89 AIYVNGKLVM

-107 FEADMTPYLVEGEN
+107 FEVDLTPYLVEGEN

-165 RKVQGDLW
+165 KKVQDGLW
-173 KVEIDTELSLGAKEK
+173 KVEIDTELSLGEKEK
-188 ADREQKDTDQKYIL
+188 TDRYIL
-202 KQTML
+202 KQTIL
-207 SPDGAIVAQDATLV
+207 SPDGMIVAQDAAV
-221 EAGDICGG
+221 VGDRAACGG
-229 RESSEDSQCFPEGQG
+229 GETSEDSGRFPEGQG
-244 DSTDK
+244 VSTDK
-249 YVVSQAV
+249 YVVPQAV
-256 EVRDPVLWDIG
+256 EVRDPALWDIG
-267 QGRLYRLVTELYRG
+267 QGRLYRLVTELYCG

-307 NGRYEKIKGV
+307 NGRHEKIKGV
-317 CEHHDFGCL
+317 CEHHDLGCL

-349 IRTSHN
+349 VRTSHN

-425 TVESARGQEITAYLL
+425 TVESAHGQEITAYLL
-440 KEVKRHDPKKHAP
+440 KEVKRHDPKKHAS
-453 VTIASNYLKWD
+453 VTIASNYMKWD

-470 ELVDLAGYNYS
+470 ELLELAGYNYS
-481 EYLYAKHHKEHPDWV
+481 EYLYEKHHKEHPDWV

-517 RHILTEEDEQCSALG
+517 CHILTEEDEQCSALG
-532 NSITGWG
+532 NTITGWG

-553 PYSLGQFLW
+553 PYSLGQFIW
-562 TGFDYIGESTPY
+562 TGFDYIGEPTPY

-610 HVFPY
+610 HVFPH
-615 WDFNPGQMIDIQVCS
+615 WDFNPGQLIDIQVCS

-639 NGRSM
+639 NGKSM
-644 GRKEIDHRHGRELVQ
+644 GRREIDHQYGRELVP
-659 CYQAA
+659 CYQTA

-676 EEGHVIA
+676 EAGHVIA

-696 HAEVEEVGRLQ
+696 HAEVEDAGGLQ
-707 FILISVWDAEGYPV
+707 FILISVRDAEGYPV
-721 ENASNR
+721 ENANNR

-753 NQDRRL
+753 RQDRRL

-771 SAEKYSVKISSYGL
+771 SMEECSVKISSYGL
-785 EGCELVLGKN
+785 EGCELLLGS
-795 NEYITDNDPA
+795 A
-805 GQTDKESQTNIRN
+805 GKSL
-818 MDSGNDWSYVN
+818 SYVN
-829 QNELPIRKIELT
+829 QKQNELPIRKIELT
-841 ALESTHLTP
+841 ALGSTHLTP
-850 EHPQVSVR
+850 EHPQLTVSV
-858 MKLFPKML
+858 KLLPELL
-866 NDQYTRDNANSA
+866 NHQYTRENAGSTS
-878 LEQTDVYS
+878 EQTDIYTT
-886 AEDVCDLLEWKAV
+886 ADAYDLLEWKAV
-899 NDAGIELPFVE
+899 NDVGIELPFVE
-910 IRRAAEGL
+910 INRAAEGL
-918 LVSAHYDGTF
+918 LISAHHDGAF
-928 RLRVMAK
+928 RLRVTAK

-955 EGAIDPYRE
+955 EVAIDPYQE
-964 VLAALSTDRNSYA
+964 VLTALSTTRNPQTT
-977 VEGIEHGINCLGETE
+977 EGIEHGINCLGEPE

-1020 NTNHAVSLRIW
+1020 NTDHPVSLRIW
-1031 DGYPGKA
+1031 DGYPGKE
-1038 GSRLLVDGNYH
+1038 GSRLLVDGRYH

-1062 QLSERLTGEGRLYFE
+1062 RLPERLTGEGRLYFE
-1077 TEDAYQFKSF
+1077 TEDTYQFKSF

-1093 KAYEGICATDCDRIY
+1093 KAYEGIYAADCDRIY
-1108 GDSFQKT
+1108 GDSYQKT
-1115 DTAVEKIGN
+1115 DAAVEKIGN

-1131 HLDLGADGTERIAVR
+1131 RLDLGIEGAERIAVK
-1146 GRTSLSVQSIQI
+1146 GRTSLPVQPIQI

-1164 ELQDQERILEQADTD
+1164 SLPDTAHM
-1179 QTPEHKQ
+1179 PEHKHAQ
-1186 CIQMVEFEHAEEY
+1186 SIQMIEFEHAEEY
-1199 EERVFT
+1199 EERIFA
-1205 IETLHGRGTLEFI
+1205 IETLCGRGTLEFI

-1226 FLEFQFLK
+1226 FMEFRFLK
-1234 EKENE
+1234 EKEKG